1 MKGRGERERRE
12 EKSKNSNG
20 QKERGANEN
29 KKCGRE
35 SVAFFSPKL
44 FFFFFLTGTTTTTTQ
59 THTEIMQRSRL
70 TFCLQIFFCSTLRPP
85 FFFSC

>member
-12 EKSKNSNG
+12 ENN
-20 QKERGANEN
+20 QKIQLDKRREEQMKTRSVGER
-29 KKCGRE
+29 
-35 SVAFFSPKL
+35 VWPFSL
-44 FFFFFLTGTTTTTTQ
+44 QNYFSFFFLTGTTTTTQ